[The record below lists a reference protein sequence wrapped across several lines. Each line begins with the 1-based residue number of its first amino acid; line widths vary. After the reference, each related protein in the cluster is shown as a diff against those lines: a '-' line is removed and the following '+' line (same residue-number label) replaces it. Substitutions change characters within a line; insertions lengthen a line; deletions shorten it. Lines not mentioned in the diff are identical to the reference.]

1 MRCAVRKM
9 GRASLHTKVTNKLGV
24 FVVSESTVEAPEEA
38 VDGAVGDQQEPGSE
52 ALGEKGVKALQAER
66 EARKA
71 AEKQAREAAA
81 ALQQIQD
88 EGKSEAEKQADRIAA
103 VEAQLAAV
111 EAEKRL
117 LAMSNETGIP
127 PSVLAGP
134 TQEGLEAY
142 AKVLQEWRDS
152 AGTKRI
158 DYPVGG
164 VGSPPQM
171 TGDAFLRGLAR

>member
-1 MRCAVRKM
+1 M
-9 GRASLHTKVTNKLGV
+9 GRASLHTKVRNMGV
-24 FVVSESTVEAPEEA
+24 FVVSENTVDQPEAAE
-38 VDGAVGDQQEPGSE
+38 DGTVGDQQEPETE

-88 EGKSEAEKQADRIAA
+88 EGKTEAEKQADRIAA

-134 TQEGLEAY
+134 TEEGLEAY
-142 AKVLQEWRDS
+142 AKVLQDWRES
-152 AGTKRI
+152 AGPKRVS
-158 DYPVGG
+158 YPVGS

-171 TGDAFLRGLAR
+171 SGDAYLRGLAR

>member
-1 MRCAVRKM
+1 MRQGNGQGEPAHKVRKM
-9 GRASLHTKVTNKLGV
+9 GV
-24 FVVSESTVEAPEEA
+24 FAVSENTVDQPEEA
-38 VDGAVGDQQEPGSE
+38 VEAPVGEQQEPE
-52 ALGEKGVKALQAER
+52 TDTLGEKGVRALQAER

-71 AEKQAREAAA
+71 AEKQAREAVA

-88 EGKSEAEKQADRIAA
+88 EGKTEAEKQADRLAA

-142 AKVLQEWRDS
+142 AKVLQEWRDDTAPKGRAYP
-152 AGTKRI
+152 AGR
-158 DYPVGG
+158 

-171 TGDAFLRGLAR
+171 TGDSFLRGLAR